1 MDEFQEI
8 LQDFLIESFELIE
21 QLDQDL
27 VELES
32 RPDDL
37 DLLNRIFRVAHTIKG
52 ASSFLNFDVLT
63 HLTHHMENLL
73 NMARH
78 GDLVIDA
85 DVMDVILESID
96 LMKALLVRIR
106 DSGADAGLEVGQ
118 CVERLDAVANGTPLS
133 SVTETVTVT
142 ASETVVAVEPQ
153 TDAEEEADYSG
164 MSEAEVEAEIER
176 LIAQRQAED
185 AAKRANK
192 ANSSAPVEEEPDYE
206 GMDDAEVEAEIE
218 RLLAKRQAE
227 DAAKRAQK
235 AAETSTAPS
244 VAAPVAAPITSEP
257 MPQSE
262 PIPAPVPVAPAA
274 PAVQPKVEAKPAT
287 PVARRAAE
295 PKEEG
300 ENRGGGAVEQTIR
313 VDVKRLDHLMNL
325 IGELVLGKNRLIKI
339 NDDVEERYEGEA
351 FLEELNQVVS
361 IVSLVTTD
369 LQIAVMKTRMLPIG
383 KVFNKFPRMIRDLS
397 RELNK
402 KIELEITGEE
412 TELDKSIVEEIGD
425 PLVHIIRNS
434 CDHGIETPDVRLSSG
449 KEETGTIHLK
459 AYHEGNHI
467 VIQIIDDGKGLDAE
481 MLKLK
486 SIEKGIITEKEAE
499 GMSEK
504 EAFGLIFRPGFST
517 AAQVTSVSGRG
528 VGMDVVKTNIE
539 KLNGMIDIDSEVGKG
554 TSMKLKIPLTLA
566 IIQALLV
573 GVQEEYYAIP
583 LASVLETVRISKD
596 EIYTVE
602 SRSVM
607 RLRDEVLSLVHIGD
621 IFEVERVFDNS
632 EHAYVVVLGLAESK
646 IGLIVDSLVGQEE
659 IVIKSLGEYLKGIE
673 GIAGATIRGD
683 GGVTLIVDVAALMQ
697 MAKSVKSTVGQES
710 AEAKGR
716 LGVKN
721 KPSDYKVMIVDDSKT
736 DRTIMRKSL
745 EPMGITLVEATDGI
759 EALNILKQADHTFDA
774 MLIDIEMPRMDG
786 YSLAAEIKKY
796 NKYKNLPLI
805 AVTSRT
811 GKADR
816 MRGVESG
823 MVEYITK
830 PYSSEYLMNVVKR
843 NIKFNEGL

>member
-1 MDEFQEI
+1 M
-8 LQDFLIESFELIE
+8 
-21 QLDQDL
+21 
-27 VELES
+27 
-32 RPDDL
+32 
-37 DLLNRIFRVAHTIKG
+37 
-52 ASSFLNFDVLT
+52 
-63 HLTHHMENLL
+63 
-73 NMARH
+73 
-78 GDLVIDA
+78 
-85 DVMDVILESID
+85 
-96 LMKALLVRIR
+96 
-106 DSGADAGLEVGQ
+106 
-118 CVERLDAVANGTPLS
+118 
-133 SVTETVTVT
+133 
-142 ASETVVAVEPQ
+142 
-153 TDAEEEADYSG
+153 
-164 MSEAEVEAEIER
+164 
-176 LIAQRQAED
+176 
-185 AAKRANK
+185 
-192 ANSSAPVEEEPDYE
+192 
-206 GMDDAEVEAEIE
+206 
-218 RLLAKRQAE
+218 
-227 DAAKRAQK
+227 
-235 AAETSTAPS
+235 
-244 VAAPVAAPITSEP
+244 
-257 MPQSE
+257 
-262 PIPAPVPVAPAA
+262 
-274 PAVQPKVEAKPAT
+274 
-287 PVARRAAE
+287 
-295 PKEEG
+295 
-300 ENRGGGAVEQTIR
+300 
-313 VDVKRLDHLMNL
+313 
-325 IGELVLGKNRLIKI
+325 GKNRLIKI

-434 CDHGIETPDVRLSSG
+434 CDHGVETPDVRLASG
-449 KEETGTIHLK
+449 KEESGTIQLK

-486 SIEKGIITEKEAE
+486 SIEKGIITEKEADS
-499 GMSEK
+499 MTEK

-716 LGVKN
+716 IGVKN
-721 KPSDYKVMIVDDSKT
+721 SASDYCVMIVDDSKT

-745 EPMGITLVEATDGI
+745 EPMGITLIEANDGV
-759 EALNILKQADHTFDA
+759 EALNLLKQGDHNFDG
-774 MLIDIEMPRMDG
+774 MLVDIEMPRMDG
-786 YSLAAEIKKY
+786 YTLAAEIKKY

-830 PYSSEYLMNVVKR
+830 PYSPEYLMSVVKR